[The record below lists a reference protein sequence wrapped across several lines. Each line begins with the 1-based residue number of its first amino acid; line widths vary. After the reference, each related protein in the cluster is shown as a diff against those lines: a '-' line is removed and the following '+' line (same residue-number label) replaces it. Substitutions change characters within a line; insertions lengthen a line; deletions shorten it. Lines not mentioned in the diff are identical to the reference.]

1 MDLALNEDDLAF
13 RDEVRGF
20 IAENLTDDIQKGG
33 ELATGPFAEFEYGQ
47 RWLKKLAAKGWSAPM
62 WPVEHGGP
70 GWSPIQ
76 RYIFDAECT
85 AAGAPS
91 ALIMGTRMVGP
102 VVMHFGTQ
110 AQKDKYLPRIL
121 SAEDVWCQGYS
132 EPGSGSDLASLKTKA
147 VRDGDHY
154 VINGSK
160 IWTTFAQHANRMFCL
175 VRTSNEGKPQEGISF
190 ILIDDFNAPGIT
202 VDPII
207 TMAGDHEVNQVF
219 FEDVRVPVGNLIGE
233 EGKGWTVAKYLLEF
247 ERGGDTYSPGLHA
260 SIRHLKAVAGAESDG
275 GGERLIDDP
284 EFARRVAETEAEV
297 MALEVTEKQVLCE
310 AAEGRTPGANGSI
323 MKVCGSESLQKTA
336 ELTAEAVAYYA
347 APHQKDA
354 RTVGSN
360 VEPIGPAHALTALP
374 RHLNHR
380 AASIYAGSN
389 EIQRNIVAKLVLGL

>member
-1 MDLALNEDDLAF
+1 MDLALSDDDLAF
-13 RDEVRGF
+13 RDEVRDF
-20 IAENLTDDIQKGG
+20 IATNLTDDILEGSR
-33 ELATGPFAEFEYGQ
+33 LATGPFAEFHIGQ
-47 RWLKKLAAKGWSAPM
+47 RWLEKLAAKGWSAPM

-70 GWSPIQ
+70 GWSPVQ

-91 ALIMGTRMVGP
+91 VLVMGTRMVGP
-102 VVMHFGTQ
+102 VLMHFGTDE
-110 AQKDKYLPRIL
+110 QKSKYLPRIL
-121 SAEDVWCQGYS
+121 SGEDVWCQGYS
-132 EPGSGSDLASLKTKA
+132 EPGSGSDLASLKTRA
-147 VRDGDHY
+147 VRDGDDY

-160 IWTTFAQHANRMFCL
+160 IWTTYAQHANRMFCL
-175 VRTSNEGKPQEGISF
+175 VRTSTEGKAQEGISF

-219 FEDVRVPVGNLIGE
+219 FEDVRVPVANLVGPE
-233 EGKGWTVAKYLLEF
+233 NKGWTVAKYLLEF

-260 SIRHLKAVAGAESDG
+260 SIRHLKAVAASEADG
-275 GGERLIDDP
+275 GGEKLLDDP
-284 EFARRVAETEAEV
+284 TFAARLAEVEAEI
-297 MALEVTEKQVLCE
+297 MALEITEKQVLCE

-347 APHQKDA
+347 APHQKEA

-360 VEPIGPAHALTALP
+360 VAAIGPDHALTAMP

>member
-1 MDLALNEDDLAF
+1 MDLALSDDDLAF

-20 IAENLTDDIQKGG
+20 IAENLTDDIRTAGA
-33 ELATGPFAEFEYGQ
+33 LATGPFAEFEYGQ
-47 RWLKKLAAKGWSAPM
+47 RWQKKLAAKGWSAPM

-76 RYIFDAECT
+76 RYLFDAECT
-85 AAGAPS
+85 AAGTPS
-91 ALIMGTRMVGP
+91 VLIMGTRMVGP

-110 AQKDKYLPRIL
+110 AQKDTYLPRIL
-121 SAEDVWCQGYS
+121 SGEDVWCQGYS
-132 EPGSGSDLASLKTKA
+132 EPGSGSDLASLNTKA

-160 IWTTFAQHANRMFCL
+160 IWTTYAQHANRMFCL
-175 VRTSNEGKPQEGISF
+175 VRTSTDGKPQEGISF

-219 FEDVRVPVGNLIGE
+219 FEDVRVPVENLIGE

-260 SIRHLKAVAGAESDG
+260 SIRHLKAVAAAETDG
-275 GGERLIDDP
+275 SGERLLDDP
-284 EFARRVAETEAEV
+284 EFARRVAETEAGI
-297 MALEVTEKQVLCE
+297 MALEITEKQVLAE
-310 AAEGRTPGANGSI
+310 AAQGRTPGANGSI
-323 MKVCGSESLQKTA
+323 MKICGSESLQKTA

-360 VEPIGPAHALTALP
+360 VEPIGPAYAMTAMP